1 MLRDELQTW
10 VNADKASHILGRDI
24 GVFDGTLNLYR
35 LTLFMPT
42 PISTA
47 LYKMLNEL
55 VTAGVLERRDDP
67 EIEFRWVQGAPVDPP
82 YIED

>member
-10 VNADKASHILGRDI
+10 VFEEEASYILGCDI
-24 GVFDGTLNLYR
+24 GVFDGTPNLYR
-35 LTLFMPT
+35 LTLNMPT

-82 YIED
+82 YIE